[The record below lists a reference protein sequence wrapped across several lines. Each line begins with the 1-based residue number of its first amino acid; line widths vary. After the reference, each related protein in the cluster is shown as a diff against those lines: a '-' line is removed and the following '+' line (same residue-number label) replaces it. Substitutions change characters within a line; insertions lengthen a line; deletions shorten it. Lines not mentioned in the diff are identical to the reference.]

1 MCKVVIAVV
10 QFELDKEQREAGVLE
25 GMNYKDG
32 RWWSENRMPE
42 IMEGVIIG
50 GGRTWSRI
58 MGVGG

>member
-10 QFELDKEQREAGVLE
+10 QFELDKEQREAGVL
-25 GMNYKDG
+25 DG

-42 IMEGVIIG
+42 IMDGVIIG
-50 GGRTWSRI
+50 GGRTWSKI